1 MIISKDDDDGDD
13 FEDNLEINENTMLYI
28 SSLDDKS
35 NNLFRH

>member
-1 MIISKDDDDGDD
+1 MIISKDDDDGDNL
-13 FEDNLEINENTMLYI
+13 EDALEINDHTMLYI